1 MMQDMIF
8 TANGECLAFVDC
20 HVLGDC
26 YSVKDWSE
34 KKKKIWQ
41 ADKLSFYLL
50 WSLARAGNVGNRE
63 GGCVRSEDA
72 VLRYYLQARQVIISA
87 VAESD

>member
-1 MMQDMIF
+1 MQNIIF

-20 HVLGDC
+20 VTDTQWRSG
-26 YSVKDWSE
+26 E
-34 KKKKIWQ
+34 KNNKKIWQ
-41 ADKLSFYLL
+41 VDKLSFYLL

-87 VAESD
+87 VAESDW